1 MEVVME
7 FKKCRRCGAF
17 FASSNEVCSCWQT
30 RDEQDLYRLNN
41 FIDNSGVSLSV
52 ANLSAGTGISEKNI
66 NRFIANKSFDFEV

>member
-1 MEVVME
+1 ME
-7 FKKCRRCGAF
+7 FKKCRSCGAF
-17 FASSNEVCSCWQT
+17 FSYSIEVCSCFQT
-30 RDEQDLYRLNN
+30 IDEQDLYRLNN